1 MGAYRQAF
9 QQLAPGAKISFSG
22 LESYETVHWKSTT
35 VEKPSKET
43 VEALVAELQPAWDQW
58 EADRVASYPSVEE
71 QLDLLWHTVAG
82 GQAIVPGCAWFER
95 IHQVKISTPKPE

>member
-22 LESYETVHWKSTT
+22 PESYETIHWKSTT
-35 VEKPSKET
+35 IEKPTKEA

-58 EADRVASYPSVEE
+58 AADRQAAYPSLEE
-71 QLDLLWHTVAG
+71 QLDLLWHTINN
-82 GQAIVPGCAWFER
+82 GQTILPGCAWFER
-95 IHQVKISTPKPE
+95 IRQAKENTPKPE